1 MGRGREFYGL
11 PKSDRLLALS
21 GAPISYLKK
30 KISPSQLH
38 FVTTSVQAAKGTFII
53 SPKSQTTAL
62 GDVLENIDALGGP
75 GLYVVGSFPTQQ
87 AGYELGTLI
96 SREFFNFQFAQGE
109 MGLVKWI
116 DLGHPEWDFLKSSE
130 ECDLAVIHGLSE
142 QTETKKLE
150 IAKDFLR
157 RTEAATTIVIAT
169 TPNIMKFVVEKLGT
183 NPDIV
188 WQLAKTSHHNL
199 T

>member
-1 MGRGREFYGL
+1 MARGRKFYGL

-21 GAPISYLKK
+21 GAPITYLKK
-30 KISPSQLH
+30 KITPAQLH

-53 SPKSQTTAL
+53 NPKSQSAAL
-62 GDVLENIDALGGP
+62 SDVLENIDALGGP
-75 GLYVVGSFPTQQ
+75 GLYVVGSYPTEQ
-87 AGYELGTLI
+87 AGYELATLV
-96 SREFFNFQFAQGE
+96 SREFFNFQFSQGD

-116 DLGHPEWDFLKSSE
+116 DLGHPDWDFLKSTE

-142 QTETKKLE
+142 QTELKKLE
-150 IAKDFLR
+150 IAKDFIR
-157 RTEAATTIVIAT
+157 RTESATTIIIAT
-169 TPNIMKFVVEKLGT
+169 TPNIMKFVVEKLGN

-188 WQLAKTSHHNL
+188 WQLAKTSHQNF